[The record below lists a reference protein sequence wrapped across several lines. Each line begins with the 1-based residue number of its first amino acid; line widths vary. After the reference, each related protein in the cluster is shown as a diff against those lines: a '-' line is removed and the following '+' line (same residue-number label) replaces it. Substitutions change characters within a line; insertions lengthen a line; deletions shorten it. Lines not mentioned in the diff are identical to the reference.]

1 MLLQIRER
9 FARTSSPNLIM
20 VVICLGIFIAA
31 LDQTVIYG
39 ALPDMMTGIHLP
51 VTKLDQAS
59 WIVIGYLLGYTFAM
73 PLMGRVSDVYGHG
86 RIYLLSL
93 VIFIVGSTFVALAT
107 NLQWV
112 VGARIIQAIGGGAV
126 VPIAMA
132 IAGDIFVGR
141 SRAVA
146 LGIIGAAVEAGGA
159 LGPFYGAAM
168 AQFWSWRWIF
178 WINLPISLIIM
189 LIVFLYLS
197 PSPRA
202 QGKVDY
208 LEGFLLAA
216 GLALFSLGISQQ
228 SGQPHFWVYTLCFL
242 VGSFLFFAFFALRV
256 VRVSEPLVKFSM
268 FRNVTF
274 SAANVTNLFVGGAL
288 IIAMVNIPLMSDT
301 IIGSSPLEGG
311 LRLLRLTIMLSI
323 GAIVGGFL
331 CKRFGYRLPTILGL
345 ILSSIGF
352 VFMSRWTLAITDPQ
366 MTLHLAVCGL
376 GFGLV
381 IAPLGTAV
389 MDSVREEQKGIAS
402 SLVVMMRMIGM
413 IIGLSAI
420 TAWGMDRFHLMT
432 AGISLAEIMTAPEK
446 LTNSLL
452 ALFNDFFLA
461 SAGICLVAVLPALW
475 LGRKKKPSAVTKSG
489 AS

>member
-1 MLLQIRER
+1 MLPQIRKR
-9 FARTSSPNLIM
+9 FVRTSSPNLIM

-39 ALPDMMTGIHLP
+39 ALPGMMKDINLP

-59 WIVIGYLLGYTFAM
+59 WIVIGYLLGYAFAM
-73 PLMGRVSDVYGHG
+73 PIMGRVSDVYGHG
-86 RIYLLSL
+86 RIYLFSL
-93 VIFIVGSTFVALAT
+93 VVFIVGSVLVALAN

-132 IAGDIFVGR
+132 IAGDIFVGKN
-141 SRAVA
+141 RAIA

-159 LGPFYGAAM
+159 LGPFYGAAL
-168 AQFWSWRWIF
+168 AQFWGWRWIF
-178 WINLPISLIIM
+178 WINLPISLIVI
-189 LIVFLYLS
+189 LVVVLFLS
-197 PSPRA
+197 PSPRT
-202 QGKVDY
+202 QGKIDY
-208 LEGFLLAA
+208 LDGFLLAV

-228 SGQPHFWVYTLCFL
+228 SGYPYFWLYILCFL
-242 VGSFLFFAFFALRV
+242 AAAFLFFTFFILRV
-256 VRVSEPLVKFSM
+256 VRVSDPLVKLSM

-274 SAANVTNLFVGGAL
+274 STANLTNLFVGGAL

-301 IIGSSPLEGG
+301 IMGSSPLEGG
-311 LRLLRLTIMLSI
+311 LRLLRLTVMLSV
-323 GAIVGGFL
+323 GAVAGGFL
-331 CKRFGYRLPTILGL
+331 CKRFGYRLPTIMGL

-352 VFMSRWTLAITDPQ
+352 LFMSRWTLAIDDPQ
-366 MTLHLAVCGL
+366 MTLHLAICGL

-381 IAPLGTAV
+381 IAPIGTAV
-389 MDSVREEQKGIAS
+389 IDSVSEDQKGIAS

-432 AGISLAEIMTAPEK
+432 AGISLSEIIAAPQK

-452 ALFNDFFLA
+452 ALFNNFFLA
-461 SAGICLVAVLPALW
+461 SVGICLVAVLPALW
-475 LGRKKKPSAVTKSG
+475 LGRKKKPSNITKTGTS
-489 AS
+489 